1 MWTHT
6 VCGFQMADDIMIH
19 CVGQMQGRGAAAS
32 NSFWG
37 DTVMNMCET
46 LELVDDREIC
56 RELR

>member
-1 MWTHT
+1 
-6 VCGFQMADDIMIH
+6 MADDIMIH

-56 RELR
+56 QELR